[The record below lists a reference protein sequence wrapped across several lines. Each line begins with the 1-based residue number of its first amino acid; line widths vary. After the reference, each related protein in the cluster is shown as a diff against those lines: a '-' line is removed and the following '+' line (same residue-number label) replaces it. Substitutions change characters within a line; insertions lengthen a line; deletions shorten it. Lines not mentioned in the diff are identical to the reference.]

1 MYVCT
6 EVVKFL
12 NAGYSWNTPCDHEC
26 VHNPCASRPCS
37 EGVGAMRGIVCNKT
51 RTRQNDEYTTRLVE
65 QCISLRETR
74 PLVIAQITRSP

>member
-51 RTRQNDEYTTRLVE
+51 RTRQNDEYTCYNVYLYVKRARW
-65 QCISLRETR
+65 SLHR
-74 PLVIAQITRSP
+74 